1 MLRMISTMMRPTEG
15 SVKVAGMDIEQDGQ
29 GIREV
34 LGFLT
39 GSAGLH
45 EKLSASETLDFF
57 GGLHGIKGE
66 ELKKRKEELIERFEL
81 GDFLHRATS
90 KLSMGQKQRVMLART
105 LIHDPSVVIFDEATT
120 GLDVLAAKGL
130 IEIIR
135 ECRAEGKTVLFSTHI
150 MGEVAMLADDVT
162 ILHKGRQIYS
172 GTMDELRAAQECE
185 NLEDEFV
192 RLLENAE
199 LDTEVEQGGAA

>member
-1 MLRMISTMMRPTEG
+1 
-15 SVKVAGMDIEQDGQ
+15 
-29 GIREV
+29 
-34 LGFLT
+34 
-39 GSAGLH
+39 
-45 EKLSASETLDFF
+45 
-57 GGLHGIKGE
+57 
-66 ELKKRKEELIERFEL
+66 
-81 GDFLHRATS
+81 
-90 KLSMGQKQRVMLART
+90 
-105 LIHDPSVVIFDEATT
+105 
-120 GLDVLAAKGL
+120 
-130 IEIIR
+130 
-135 ECRAEGKTVLFSTHI
+135 

>member
-1 MLRMISTMMRPTEG
+1 MIEVSDVHKVYGRGGKGEEVHAVNGVSLRCEPGRVFALLGPNGSGKTTMLRMISTMMRPTEG

-105 LIHDPSVVIFDEATT
+105 LIQQR
-120 GLDVLAAKGL
+120 G
-130 IEIIR
+130 
-135 ECRAEGKTVLFSTHI
+135 
-150 MGEVAMLADDVT
+150 
-162 ILHKGRQIYS
+162 
-172 GTMDELRAAQECE
+172 
-185 NLEDEFV
+185 
-192 RLLENAE
+192 
-199 LDTEVEQGGAA
+199 